1 MIDPLLGQDMHMFAN
16 HSKPNNRIF
25 LYLTFTVNYQTSIL
39 TNKLDRYIPW
49 PICGFD
55 SLARLS
61 PYSIR
66 SMTRH
71 RS

>member
-1 MIDPLLGQDMHMFAN
+1 MHKFAN

-25 LYLTFTVNYQTSIL
+25 LYPIFTAIYQTSIL

-66 SMTRH
+66 STTRIQ
-71 RS
+71 S